1 MLGPFLSLFLLLL
14 EFPAPATAY
23 SWRFT
28 STPTQCQNLTVSISG
43 SDGQGPYRI
52 LIVPF
57 GSTPFANNTEVR
69 RILDQKF
76 SSDSATE
83 VTFQLSY
90 PENSQF
96 VAVVS
101 DATGFGSGGT
111 SVAAQV
117 TSSSDTSC
125 FDASKE
131 VSPEFVY
138 SIEPSNQIV
147 QCQQT
152 RIWWD
157 PANVQGTPN
166 FLGVIP
172 GGQSFTV
179 PEASMTN
186 VTSQGTGFSWTPSIR
201 GGTTLLLVGGDD
213 RGNGTAGSALF
224 TVSSGISNNSTCLNS
239 ESPSSTPGTPA
250 GGSYP
255 TGTSGEGT
263 GSNSSNGNNTGA
275 IVGGVIGGVV
285 GVVALLLLLWFLRR
299 RHRQKQEKEKTVDLL
314 HEDDGD
320 ERSPTAAEL
329 PQYYE
334 PEPFIVP
341 DPTVASE
348 DGRLS
353 ADGRPISQVLSSR
366 SGTPDIPGSTTSMGG
381 ARKGGLRSLRPVN
394 IIQHDDAGPSG
405 PPMARE
411 EEEPET
417 IELPPAYTKI
427 RQ

>member
-14 EFPAPATAY
+14 ELPAPSTAY
-23 SWRFT
+23 SWSFT
-28 STPTQCQNLTVSISG
+28 STPAQCQNLTVSVSG
-43 SDGQGPYRI
+43 SDGKGPYRI

-57 GSTPFANNTEVR
+57 GSSPFANNTEVR

-76 SSDSATE
+76 PSDSATE
-83 VTFQLSY
+83 VTFQLNY

-117 TSSSDTSC
+117 TSSDDFSC
-125 FDASKE
+125 YNASQD
-131 VSPEFVY
+131 VSPDFVY

-157 PANVQGTPN
+157 PANVEGTPN

-172 GGQSFTV
+172 GGESFTV
-179 PEASMTN
+179 PEGTITE
-186 VTSQGTGFSWTPSIR
+186 VTSEGTGFSWTPSIR

-224 TVSSGISNNSTCLNS
+224 TVSSGTSNNSTCLTS
-239 ESPSSTPGTPA
+239 DSPSSTPGTPA
-250 GGSYP
+250 GGTYP
-255 TGTSGEGT
+255 TSATDESSGG
-263 GSNSSNGNNTGA
+263 NSSNGNNTGA
-275 IVGGVIGGVV
+275 IVGGVVGGVV
-285 GVVALLLLLWFLRR
+285 GAIALLLLLWFLRR

-320 ERSPTAAEL
+320 EQAPNSAEL

-334 PEPFIVP
+334 PEPFIIP

-353 ADGRPISQVLSSR
+353 ADGRPISQILSVR

-381 ARKGGLRSLRPVN
+381 VRKGGLRSLRPVN

-405 PPMARE
+405 PLRA

-417 IELPPAYTKI
+417 VELPPAYTKI